1 MSRAETISF
10 LVLGIAAVE
19 VPVLVE
25 RVASADGPDI
35 SLIRVCFVAL
45 VALFNLVDMLEEV
58 ALEVTISSTA
68 IELASRAVQ
77 SDALIVGSIV
87 VRLTSRIMKIR
98 LRVCA
103 VEIPAACFKRSLEV
117 LAERDLSTRELII
130 EEHASRLRGEERH
143 LAELDLEVLV
153 VALCPNAFYRQI

>member
-1 MSRAETISF
+1 MTVS
-10 LVLGIAAVE
+10 
-19 VPVLVE
+19 
-25 RVASADGPDI
+25 SA
-35 SLIRVCFVAL
+35 
-45 VALFNLVDMLEEV
+45 
-58 ALEVTISSTA
+58 A

-117 LAERDLSTRELII
+117 LAERYLSARELII